1 MADKSMEHDKQVL
14 HKMGYAQELSR
25 RMSGFSNF
33 AISFSI
39 ICILAGGISAFPAA
53 FNALGSGGAFL
64 IWLVGGVLAMSVAV
78 GMGQIASSFPT
89 AGGLYH
95 WSSHLGGKFWGWLTA
110 WFNLIGLIAVV
121 SSVDVLL
128 YAVFFKGL
136 LVQTVIGG
144 GEFLNNWIIP
154 LNADGS
160 VSLDMWQMIF
170 LIVVLTSQA
179 LLNHYGIDLTTK
191 LTDFSGYAILALT
204 VVLIIVLFAFSPVAL
219 DFSRL
224 TDFQNVTGD
233 AGGGVVPFRT
243 ESIAFA
249 FLLGLSYVCYTITGF
264 DASAHTS
271 EETQDAQVNVPKGMW
286 TAVFWSWVFGLVAVA
301 AYVLTMP
308 DLTEAHAAGWNSFFY
323 MWSSSRMPYVLSL
336 ILAIGLVIVNYICA
350 LAGLTSTSRMM
361 YAFSRDDG
369 IPFISKT
376 LAHVSTQ
383 YRTPTYAIWVSAGL
397 ALLSTVYAPYYL
409 VLAVA
414 CAVFLYLSMVMP
426 IAAGLLAEGT
436 AKWKEKGP
444 FNLGG
449 FSKANAV
456 LAVIFG
462 VTLAISGFF
471 PPNEKV
477 FYFTLIFVVT
487 LLGFWSKRHAVVG
500 IGIAVVGLL
509 IAYFLPISEANVLHF
524 LIPPTG
530 TAWVAVIIG
539 VIAAGIT
546 FVTGGENN
554 RFEGVPE
561 GEKIAQRQKMIADI
575 EKKYGETN

>member
-1 MADKSMEHDKQVL
+1 MTKSQVHDKQVL
-14 HKMGYAQELSR
+14 HKLGYAQELAR

-53 FNALGSGGAFL
+53 FNSLGSGGAFM
-64 IWLVGGVLAMSVAV
+64 IWLVGGALAMTVAW

-95 WSSHLGGKFWGWLTA
+95 WSSHLGGKAWGWATA

-128 YAVFFKGL
+128 YSVFFKDL
-136 LVQTVIGG
+136 LLGTVLGV
-144 GEFLNNWIIP
+144 
-154 LNADGS
+154 D
-160 VSLDMWQMIF
+160 VSTFGYWHQFFFMAF
-170 LIVVLTSQA
+170 VLTTQA

-191 LTDFSGYAILALT
+191 VTDLSGYLIFALT
-204 VVLIIVLFAFSPVAL
+204 IILIIALFAFTPVAIDL
-219 DFSRL
+219 SRL
-224 TDFQNVTGD
+224 WTFQNFTGD
-233 AGGGVVPFRT
+233 AGGAVVPFRT

-249 FLLGLSYVCYTITGF
+249 FLLGLSYVCYTLTGY

-271 EETQDAQVNVPKGMW
+271 EETTDAQVNVPKGMW
-286 TAVFWSWVFGLVAVA
+286 QAVFWSWVFGLVAVA

-308 DLTEAHAAGWNSFFY
+308 SIEEAGAAGWGSFFY
-323 MWSSSRMPYVLSL
+323 MWGASRMPQWLS
-336 ILAIGLVIVNYICA
+336 IFLAVGLVVVNYICA

-361 YAFSRDDG
+361 YAFARDG
-369 IPFISKT
+369 GLPASKT
-376 LAHVSTQ
+376 LSHVSTQ
-383 YRTPTYAIWVSAGL
+383 YRTPTYAIWTSAAL

-414 CAVFLYLSMVMP
+414 CAVFLYLSMAMP
-426 IAAGLLAEGT
+426 IAAGFFAEGGS
-436 AKWKEKGP
+436 KWPEKGP

-456 LAVIFG
+456 IAVLAG
-462 VTLAISGFF
+462 VTLAITGFF

-477 FYFTLIFVVT
+477 FYFTIIFVVA
-487 LLGFWSKRHAVVG
+487 LLGFWSKKSAIAGIVVAV
-500 IGIAVVGLL
+500 AGLL
-509 IAYFLPISEANVLHF
+509 LSFVPVPEENVLHF
-524 LIPPTG
+524 LIPDRT
-530 TAWVAVIIG
+530 TAFIAIGVGVVAAVI
-539 VIAAGIT
+539 T
-546 FVTGGENN
+546 YVTGGEDS

-561 GEKIAQRQKMIADI
+561 GDKIKERQKMIAEI
-575 EKKYGETN
+575 EKKYGEA

>member
-1 MADKSMEHDKQVL
+1 MSNKSQAHDKQVL
-14 HKMGYAQELSR
+14 HKLGYAQELSR

-64 IWLVGGVLAMSVAV
+64 IWLVGGVLALSVAF

-110 WFNLIGLIAVV
+110 WMNLIGLICVV
-121 SSVDVLL
+121 ASVDVLL
-128 YAVFFKGL
+128 YTVFFKDL
-136 LVQTVIGG
+136 
-144 GEFLNNWIIP
+144 FLGTA
-154 LNADGS
+154 LGVD
-160 VSLDMWQMIF
+160 VSKFGPWHQSIF
-170 LIVVLTSQA
+170 LAIVMISQA
-179 LLNHYGIDLTTK
+179 VLNHYYIDITTK
-191 LTDFSGYAILALT
+191 LTDWSGYVILGLT
-204 VVLIIVLFAFSPVAL
+204 VVLIIVLFAFPPAPL

-224 TDFQNVTGD
+224 WTFQNVTGD
-233 AGGGVVPFRT
+233 AGGAVVPFRT
-243 ESIAFA
+243 ESVAFA

-286 TAVFWSWVFGLVAVA
+286 TAVFWSWVFGLIAVA

-308 DLTEAHAAGWNSFFY
+308 SLEEAHAAGWGSFFY
-323 MWSSSRMPYVLSL
+323 MWGASRMPSWLSIALAFGMVL
-336 ILAIGLVIVNYICA
+336 VNYVCA

-361 YAFSRDDG
+361 YAFARDDG
-369 IPFISKT
+369 LPASKM
-376 LAHVSTQ
+376 LSQVSTT
-383 YRTPTYAIWVSAGL
+383 YRTPGAAVWASAIL
-397 ALLSTVYAPYYL
+397 AFASTLYAPAYL

-414 CAVFLYLSMVMP
+414 CAVFLYISMVMP
-426 IAAGLLAEGT
+426 VAAGFLAEGGP
-436 AKWKEKGP
+436 KWKEKGP

-449 FSKANAV
+449 LSKPNAI

-462 VTLAISGFF
+462 ITLAISGFF

-477 FYFTLIFVVT
+477 FYFTIIFVVA
-487 LLGFWSKRHAVVG
+487 LLGLWSRQTAIVGVV
-500 IGIAVVGLL
+500 IAVIGYGLSF
-509 IAYFLPISEANVLHF
+509 ITIPETNNLHF
-524 LIPPTG
+524 LIPPAG
-530 TAWVAVIIG
+530 TAITAIIVGLITAV
-539 VIAAGIT
+539 IT
-546 FVTGGENN
+546 FVTGGEDK

-561 GEKIAQRQKMIADI
+561 GEKIKERQKMIAEI
-575 EKKYGETN
+575 EKKFGEA